1 MADLVVPRPDDLT
14 LLSNTFGLLGSTMFP
29 VCDRRS

>member
-14 LLSNTFGLLGSTMFP
+14 LLSNLFVFFRVNYVSSL
-29 VCDRRS
+29 